1 MQQVIC
7 TALDYLSHGDGL
19 PGEEVGAAAG
29 DAAGW
34 GVGEAAG
41 GRPGACGLASGVGA
55 GGVEGFQRQGVAHG
69 CHLLAPDFQ

>member
-41 GRPGACGLASGVGA
+41 GRPGACLDARRRGTATDRA
-55 GGVEGFQRQGVAHG
+55 
-69 CHLLAPDFQ
+69 